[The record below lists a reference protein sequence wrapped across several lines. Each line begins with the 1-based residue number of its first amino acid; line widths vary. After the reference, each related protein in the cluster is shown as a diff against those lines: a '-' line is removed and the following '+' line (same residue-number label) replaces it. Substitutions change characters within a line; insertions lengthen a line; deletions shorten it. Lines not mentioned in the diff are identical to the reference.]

1 MELDRTQLST
11 LACVV
16 GSGSFDAA
24 AQELR
29 VTPSAVS
36 QRIRAL
42 EQHVGQVLVLRT
54 RPASPTAA
62 GRRLVRLAGQ
72 VGLLEREAAAEL
84 SRASLVVPLAVNA
97 DSLSTWFPEALAGL
111 PPDVVVQV
119 RRVDQDVTADLLRD
133 GSVMAAVTSDARPV
147 QGCSSQPLGAMR
159 YVPVAAPGNGPSAGS
174 PRAPADWG
182 AGPVVAFDG
191 YDALHTRVLHGTGV
205 VPRAVHHVPSQDA
218 FLTVVRAGLGWGML
232 PEVVARPEVAAGRLE
247 RVGGGRTL
255 DVPLHWQR
263 WRLRSPV
270 LADLTERVVQAAAAV
285 LVAPPAAI
293 GAGVVATGTV
303 GRPLGSPGPRRRF

>member
-1 MELDRTQLST
+1 MELDRTQLAT
-11 LACVV
+11 LASVV
-16 GSGSFDAA
+16 RSGSFDAA

-36 QRIRAL
+36 QRVRAL

-54 RPASPTAA
+54 RPASATSA

-72 VGLLEREAAAEL
+72 VALLEREAAAEL
-84 SRASLVVPLAVNA
+84 SDASLVVPVAVNA
-97 DSLSTWFPEALAGL
+97 DSLSTWFPAALVGL
-111 PPDVVVQV
+111 PPGVVVRV

-159 YVPVAAPGNGPSAGS
+159 YVPVRAAAQRGSAAS
-174 PRAPADWG
+174 VDWS
-182 AGPVVAFDG
+182 APVVAFDDD
-191 YDALHTRVLHGTGV
+191 DALHTRFLEGAGTA
-205 VPRAVHHVPSQDA
+205 PRGVHHVPSQDA
-218 FLTVVRAGLGWGML
+218 FLAVVRAGLGWGML

-247 RVGGGRTL
+247 RLGDGRAL

-270 LADLTERVVQAAAAV
+270 LADLTRRVVTAAGEL
-285 LVAPPAAI
+285 LVAPPATAR
-293 GAGVVATGTV
+293 ATGRAT
-303 GRPLGSPGPRRRF
+303 GRVTGLTDPRGSRKRF